1 MDPYLHTFIA
11 IIMLAFTYYFGMFKG
26 MTRGIQNTLTHLLKY
41 GVLTEADIEEA
52 NRRHE
57 RDR

>member
-1 MDPYLHTFIA
+1 MDPYLHTIIA
-11 IIMLAFTYYFGMFKG
+11 IIMLAGSYYFGMFKG
-26 MTRGIQNTLTHLLKY
+26 LTRGIQNTLTHLLKY

-57 RDR
+57 RNQ

>member
-11 IIMLAFTYYFGMFKG
+11 IIMLVFTYYFGVFKG